1 MSNGTPAPLG
11 NHREELFGAEPGSD
25 YVLHW
30 DAFCE
35 NSRNYRDMHRDKFL
49 AGYNLLEEHGLRK
62 VGRPSVTEIELGQ
75 SLKDN
80 WHLVVNWLQGLSML
94 KDAGIKGTFLP
105 D

>member
-62 VGRPSVTEIELGQ
+62 VGSATGN
-75 SLKDN
+75 LKSRD
-80 WHLVVNWLQGLSML
+80 LFFPRTME
-94 KDAGIKGTFLP
+94 KR
-105 D
+105 

>member
-1 MSNGTPAPLG
+1 MVRLVPLG

-62 VGRPSVTEIELGQ
+62 VGSATGKRFPVHCDFSSYTGKTMLY
-75 SLKDN
+75 K
-80 WHLVVNWLQGLSML
+80 GLSS
-94 KDAGIKGTFLP
+94 
-105 D
+105 